1 MGDWDA
7 VQIILSGVFHMGAE
21 DITKSVDT
29 RQGKAPGE
37 KGRQ

>member
-1 MGDWDA
+1 MGGWGA
-7 VQIILSGVFHMGAE
+7 VQIILSGVFHMRAE

-29 RQGKAPGE
+29 GKDKAPGK